1 MSALVDSMFSVRIAP
16 WHHEGIII
24 PDYPGNWNEARVL
37 AGLDWEPIEE
47 PVYRKLGTNQI
58 QVPELEWY
66 GMDDLQEPLYKV
78 KSYNTVDVDE
88 FETNPSDKHVV
99 RSDTR
104 EILSV
109 VSDGYTLI
117 DHASMGEIIEA
128 VLGQTNVMWETAGSL
143 NNGKAVWVL
152 VRLDEPIQL
161 PGDDTV
167 TYPYMAITNR
177 HDGTGACALRTTAV
191 RIVCQNT
198 FNMAEMEGQRHG
210 ATYAFRH
217 STKWRDRINEA
228 KEAVTGARKE
238 MQAWKNLATEL
249 LGMPINAGQR
259 ELFVRAFIP
268 EPPQGLATER
278 VLGNVHEA
286 QQKLRDLF
294 LSPTNEPVIGTA
306 YGLVQA
312 AGEYLDHVRTARTWE
327 TRLNRNL
334 MKPEPLKRKAM
345 KLAREI
351 VAAGV

>member
-16 WHHEGIII
+16 WHNEGLILA
-24 PDYPGNWNEARVL
+24 DYPGNWADARVL
-37 AGLDWEPIEE
+37 AGLDWEPVEE
-47 PVYRKLGTNQI
+47 PVYRKTGTKQI
-58 QVPELEWY
+58 EVPQLELY
-66 GMDDLQEPLYKV
+66 GMDELEQPLYKV
-78 KSYNTVDVDE
+78 TSYQTL
-88 FETNPSDKHVV
+88 ETDIIEANPDDKHIV
-99 RSDTR
+99 RSDNGN
-104 EILSV
+104 ILSV

-128 VLGQTNVMWETAGSL
+128 VLGQTNVKWETAGSL
-143 NNGKAVWVL
+143 NNGRAVWVL
-152 VRLDEPIQL
+152 VKLDEPIEL
-161 PGDDTV
+161 PGDSSL
-167 TYPYMAITNR
+167 TYPYLAITNR

-217 STKWRDRINEA
+217 STKWRDRIAEA
-228 KEAVTGARKE
+228 REAVTGARRE
-238 MQAWKNLATEL
+238 MQAWKNMATEL
-249 LGMPINAGQR
+249 LGVPITAGQR
-259 ELFVRAFIP
+259 ELFVSAFIP

-278 VLGNVHEA
+278 VLGNVHAA
-286 QQKLRDLF
+286 QNKLRELF
-294 LSPTNEPVIGTA
+294 LSPTNEPVIHTA

-345 KLAREI
+345 KLALE
-351 VAAGV
+351 VATA